1 MSKINEFIKETLVYG
16 FANVFTKVFAFIL
29 IPLYQGLGDSTYTNI
44 IMLQSVFSVLAFF
57 LALNSGVFYYYYE
70 YDRLKYRKLIFTTW
84 FYYQIG
90 LAFILFLSLFLFRAQ
105 LAELLITTDANRA
118 ELELAFVL
126 IGIQYFPYIFNIT
139 NINLFRIQRR
149 PRSVMVISLTE
160 AALTL
165 AFVWTGTS
173 FFDFG
178 LTEIICSLIVART
191 IVALLFS
198 KTAKL
203 YLNIKNFS
211 TRMMKKLVS
220 FSWPFF
226 IISSFSWAIISLD
239 KFIGIDL
246 LSNKFDVALL
256 AFAMQLS
263 LPIAILADMIRM
275 AIGPFIMS
283 IRKEEDAEKSYQQVF
298 DLSVF
303 VGFGTLILM
312 IILSPLLIYLLSKN
326 DNYITVLAVFPL
338 IGLGSVISLIS
349 NQFAISFSLSKK
361 NSYILLATVVG
372 GIIGFLVNF
381 YFMQDY
387 GFVVAGVSQIASYV
401 IMAVILYLL
410 GVRIA
415 KLQMNLVMTFVM
427 LAIVSGYISFI
438 YMNLESI
445 LDGNFLFMILIGI
458 AAGLLL
464 ILTYFKFQKLSPRT
478 LIRYLSKRK

>member
-1 MSKINEFIKETLVYG
+1 
-16 FANVFTKVFAFIL
+16 
-29 IPLYQGLGDSTYTNI
+29 
-44 IMLQSVFSVLAFF
+44 
-57 LALNSGVFYYYYE
+57 
-70 YDRLKYRKLIFTTW
+70 
-84 FYYQIG
+84 
-90 LAFILFLSLFLFRAQ
+90 
-105 LAELLITTDANRA
+105 
-118 ELELAFVL
+118 
-126 IGIQYFPYIFNIT
+126 
-139 NINLFRIQRR
+139 
-149 PRSVMVISLTE
+149 
-160 AALTL
+160 
-165 AFVWTGTS
+165 
-173 FFDFG
+173 
-178 LTEIICSLIVART
+178 
-191 IVALLFS
+191 
-198 KTAKL
+198 
-203 YLNIKNFS
+203 
-211 TRMMKKLVS
+211 MKKLVS